1 MLCEKFNMIDRGNA
15 SLGHLWLMTP
25 KDYAEFLSKLSPEH
39 QSHLTALGFKAEIG
53 ARAILPLAKMA
64 FGVVASEQDADAA
77 NAAPPIWWLGDAS
90 AFLPADS
97 EWRVAM
103 WSRGKDPYAV
113 AASESDGLSQ
123 DQADAVALGF
133 ILGSYQFEK
142 FTPRKKIL
150 PRLMWSDAARRD
162 RVTALAQA
170 IYLARDVINC
180 PPNHFGPAEMVSLA
194 ESLAK
199 RHKAQFNAIIGDAL
213 LDQNY
218 PLIHAVGRASSK
230 PSALIDIKW
239 GGADKNHPNICLVGK
254 GVSFDSGGLDIKS
267 SSGMILMKKDLGGA
281 ANLLGLGHAIMA
293 LNLPINLRILI
304 PTVENMISGSAMRPS
319 DVVTSRSGKSVE
331 IGNTD
336 AEGRLILADAL
347 TEADHECPDLLI
359 DCATLT
365 GAARV
370 ALGPEVPAYFTRQ
383 DRLAA
388 ILDQQSRDCADPL
401 WRLPLWAG
409 YRKQIDSKIADLH
422 STGESS
428 FNGAISAAL
437 FLGEFVKKTTPW
449 LHIDMMA
456 WNPSTKPG
464 RPEGGEAQTL
474 RALLGLIE
482 NWQKA

>member
-1 MLCEKFNMIDRGNA
+1 MLNENFNVIARGENA
-15 SLGHLWLMTP
+15 SLAQLWLVTP
-25 KDYAEFLSKLSPEH
+25 TDYDDFRIKLSPDH
-39 QSHLTALGFKAEIG
+39 QQHLAALGFKAEFG
-53 ARAILPLAKMA
+53 ARAILPLAKTA
-64 FGVVASEQDADAA
+64 IIVVASDQDAD

-90 AFLPADS
+90 AFLPANS
-97 EWRVAM
+97 AWRVAL
-103 WSRGKDPYAV
+103 WSHGSDPYGVSVPA
-113 AASESDGLSQ
+113 SDGLTQ
-123 DQADAVALGF
+123 DQADAVVLGF

-142 FTPRKKIL
+142 FTPRKKSL
-150 PRLMWSDAARRD
+150 PRLAWPVAARTE
-162 RVTALAQA
+162 RVIALAQA

-180 PPNHFGPAEMVSLA
+180 PPNHFGPAEMVALA
-194 ESLAK
+194 ESLAQ

-230 PSALIDIKW
+230 ASALIDIKW
-239 GGADKNHPNICLVGK
+239 GDASKNHPKICLVGK

-281 ANLLGLGHAIMA
+281 ANLLALGHAIMA

-304 PTVENMISGSAMRPS
+304 PTVENMISGAAMRPS
-319 DVVTSRSGKSVE
+319 DVITSRSGKSVE

-347 TEADHECPDLLI
+347 TEAESDSPDLLI

-370 ALGPEVPAYFTRQ
+370 ALGPEVPAYFTRH

-388 ILDQQSRDCADPL
+388 ILDQQSRVCNDPL
-401 WRLPLWAG
+401 WRLPLWPG

-428 FNGAISAAL
+428 YNGAISAAL

-456 WNPSTKPG
+456 WNPGSKPG

-482 NWQKA
+482 NWDKA